1 MRTWACLLLLGCG
14 YLAHALAEEA
24 EIPREVIERL
34 AHSQIH
40 SIRDLQRLLEI
51 DSVVAAEGCSLA
63 RGLFSPR
70 RKTPRVSHKVQP
82 RRPRLVCGPP
92 ACPGAGGASGAPP
105 GPGRRALVS
114 APGGQP
120 AERGPKG
127 RRASGTH
134 GRAESVPGSGPGTFV
149 IPGSWCRVFCRRARP
164 LWLRET
170 GVFLCSLPNEKP
182 GLGRICCL
190 GAIFV
195 SHPQALRPSH

>member
-82 RRPRLVCGPP
+82 RRPRLVCRPP

-105 GPGRRALVS
+105 GPGRRALAS

-120 AERGPKG
+120 AERVPKG

-134 GRAESVPGSGPGTFV
+134 GRAESVPGSGPRTFV
-149 IPGSWCRVFCRRARP
+149 IPGSWCGVLAAGLGLCGCRRPVSFYVHYLMKSRA
-164 LWLRET
+164 LDASAAWGL
-170 GVFLCSLPNEKP
+170 FLCLT
-182 GLGRICCL
+182 
-190 GAIFV
+190 
-195 SHPQALRPSH
+195 LRP